1 MRKKNYI
8 LAIDQGTTGT
18 RVILFNKKAEIHSM
32 AYRELRQIYPHPG
45 WVEHDPIEIWES
57 VAACMA
63 EALKKGDASA
73 SEVAAIGITNQR
85 ESTILWNRDTGIP
98 LYNAICWQCR
108 RTAEMCDQIKQAG
121 HEQAI
126 REKTG
131 LVVDAY
137 FSGTKI
143 KWIIDTVP
151 GVDALIAQDKVLM
164 GTIDTWIIWNLTRG
178 KRHVTDLSNASR
190 TLVFNVHTCGWDE
203 EILGW
208 LGIPRRI
215 LPTPLPSSGVMGTT
229 DRAVFFGE
237 EVPIA
242 GDAGDQHAATFGQ
255 ACFRPGMTK
264 NTYGTALAMMMNI
277 GETFRLSRNGLTT
290 DLAWKVGDRLEY
302 AFEGVNFI
310 GGAAIEWLV
319 NGLSILKDASEC
331 SRLASRVPDT
341 GGVYL
346 VPAFTG
352 LCAPYWDMYAR
363 GMIIGITRGT
373 GVEHI
378 ARSALESIAYQTRDV
393 LLAMEADSGS
403 KATSLRVDG
412 GATKSEFLMQFQADI
427 LGIQVQRPMITEM
440 AALGAAYLAGLG
452 VGFWSGTDELE
463 KNWRVE
469 KAFEPRMSSDQR
481 DDLYA
486 RWKRAVERT
495 LNWAK

>member
-1 MRKKNYI
+1 MGKKNYV

-18 RVILFNKKAEIHSM
+18 RVILFDRKAEIHSM

-45 WVEHDPIEIWES
+45 WVEHDPVEIWES

-63 EALKKGDASA
+63 EALKKGNTSA
-73 SEVAAIGITNQR
+73 SEIAAIGITNQR
-85 ESTILWNRDTGIP
+85 ESTILWNSDTGTP

-121 HEQAI
+121 HEPAI

-164 GTIDTWIIWNLTRG
+164 GNIDSWIIWNLTRG

-190 TLVFNVHTCGWDE
+190 TLLFNVHTCAWDE

-208 LGIPRRI
+208 LGIPRSI

-277 GETFRLSRNGLTT
+277 GETFRLSKNGLTT
-290 DLAWKVGDRLEY
+290 DLAWKVGDRIEY

-310 GGAAIEWLV
+310 GGAAIEWLCS
-319 NGLSILKDASEC
+319 GLNIIKDAGEC

-373 GVEHI
+373 SVEHI

-452 VGFWSGTDELE
+452 VGFWGGTDELE

-486 RWKRAVERT
+486 HWKRAVERT
-495 LNWAK
+495 LNWAR